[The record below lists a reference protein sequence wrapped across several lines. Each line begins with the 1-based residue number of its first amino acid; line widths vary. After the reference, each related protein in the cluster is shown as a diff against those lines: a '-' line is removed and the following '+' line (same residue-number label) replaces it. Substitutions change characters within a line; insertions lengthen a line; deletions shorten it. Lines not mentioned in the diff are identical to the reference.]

1 MQEVY
6 LWRVETARIVVY
18 SGQFCCGVP
27 LCTCVGSEVFVDVD
41 FLFEIPQGVSK
52 LKQIALAS
60 RIVMPFQSCSSS
72 SNRIKITV
80 CYSNVMSFSS

>member
-1 MQEVY
+1 MVVLGGHLFLFSNY
-6 LWRVETARIVVY
+6 PIITLDAGSISLETARVVVY

-72 SNRIKITV
+72 
-80 CYSNVMSFSS
+80 